1 MADGRWIAE
10 EDWNDYRALMRAWK
24 SGELMRRDQPVESSG
39 VQQQQSCLVV
49 LLEDLNSGG
58 FARAERLRRENLFEV
73 MDIMVVG
80 GIPGT
85 EPIDPE
91 NPPDED
97 APPPS
102 FTLNIAGS
110 DDQEEEADPQFLP
123 EVPVTAT
130 AEEMFK
136 LYTGSDS
143 PIKDVLAGITLGRY
157 SDGKPMMRWRLLLKP
172 LDNGEPRPVYQVGPH
187 TMGNAADILVQHVPY
202 VGTGSDVTVFSVI
215 PTGDP
220 TPIRAGSQCGCRFFP
235 GTGWGVTEAEP
246 RKFEPVIGDE
256 YPYYS

>member
-1 MADGRWIAE
+1 MGGRYIDDADWPSF
-10 EDWNDYRALMRAWK
+10 RALLRAWDT
-24 SGELMRRDQPVESSG
+24 GELLRRDQPMERSS

-58 FARAERLRRENLFEV
+58 FARAERLRRENRYEV

-85 EPIDPE
+85 APVDPE
-91 NPPDED
+91 APPDEET
-97 APPPS
+97 PPPS
-102 FTLNIAGS
+102 FTLQLPAS
-110 DDQEEEADPQFLP
+110 DDEEEGDTQFLP

-130 AEEMFK
+130 AEEVYQ
-136 LYTGSDS
+136 LYAGSDS
-143 PIKDVLAGITLGRY
+143 PIKDYLVAVGLGRS
-157 SDGKPMMRWRLLLKP
+157 SDDGNPMMRWRLVLEP
-172 LDNGEPRPVYQVGPH
+172 LDGRVRPLLEVGPH
-187 TMGNAADILVQHVPY
+187 TLGDAADILVQHVPY

-246 RKFEPVIGDE
+246 RKFEPIIGDE
-256 YPYYS
+256 YPYYG